1 MEDGFKTV
9 SIIGVG
15 LIGGSL
21 ALALKKRGLVN
32 KVIGYGRNEERLR
45 SALELGI
52 IDEFTTSLKES
63 SSAELIVLSTPL
75 GVFEKIVA
83 ELALVLKKGTVL
95 IDVGSV
101 KEWVVNKIEKILP
114 EGVHFVGTHPIAG
127 SDKTGFENARADLF
141 EGAKVVITPTEN
153 TDKSA
158 IERVSEL
165 WRKVG
170 ASVEFMSAREHDRVY
185 ALMSHLPH
193 LISFCM
199 VNTVAEI
206 DKNLINY
213 AGSGFRSFTRIA
225 KSSPELWGDIFI
237 MNSENILKCLNVFS
251 EKIEEMKEL
260 ILDKNLEKLKE
271 SIQHA
276 KKLREVIDR

>member
-158 IERVSEL
+158 IDRVSEL

-170 ASVEFMSAREHDRVY
+170 ASVEFMSAKEHDRVY

-237 MNSENILKCLNVFS
+237 MNSENILNCLNVFS
-251 EKIEEMKEL
+251 EKIEEMKKL

>member
-1 MEDGFKTV
+1 MEDGFKTA

-158 IERVSEL
+158 IDRVSEL

-170 ASVEFMSAREHDRVY
+170 AFVEFMSAKEHDRVY

-237 MNSENILKCLNVFS
+237 MNSENILNCLNVFS
-251 EKIEEMKEL
+251 EKIEEMKKL

-276 KKLREVIDR
+276 KKLRELIDR